1 MNRFLVKFIGIIR
14 SFLTGN
20 KLKDSTNIIP
30 TPTPSNGETNG
41 NVVENTFFIS
51 EQPLPL
57 KDKIASQDIYLLYKR
72 SGVFYNPF
80 RWVGRMILW
89 TNGAVILFIILNIFI
104 WFGYFLQSS
113 REYQVVDLKKPLIVS
128 AYESLGGEHEISAID
143 IKRQTC
149 LILYAMHNYSYAT
162 PQNFELITGS
172 VSPDII
178 SNAEVAYNTNFEKM
192 RDSAMVNSIC
202 ITDFPLIGNQS
213 KNGRINV
220 IVKGYLLVFTQP
232 MNSAGLPARTIPY
245 RAELGFVV
253 RPATHLTKGET
264 LYLASITEVAGTSE
278 ASMFDEALSSK
289 INLLK

>member
-1 MNRFLVKFIGIIR
+1 MNRFVAKFIAIVR
-14 SFLTGN
+14 SFLTGD
-20 KLKDSTNIIP
+20 KSKESPNIAP
-30 TPTPSNGETNG
+30 TPAQTSVESVTENNSITPDQTLERKNKVN
-41 NVVENTFFIS
+41 
-51 EQPLPL
+51 P
-57 KDKIASQDIYLLYKR
+57 QDIYLLYKK
-72 SGVFYNPF
+72 SGLFYNPF

-89 TNGAVILFIILNIFI
+89 TNGAIILFVILNVFI
-104 WFGYFLQSS
+104 WIGYLLQSS
-113 REYQVVDLKKPLIVS
+113 REYQVVDLKKPPIVS

-149 LILYAMHNYSYAT
+149 LILYALHNYSYAT
-162 PQNFELITGS
+162 SQNFELITGS

-178 SNAEVAYNTNFEKM
+178 SNSEVAYNTNLEKM
-192 RDSAMVNSIC
+192 HDSAMVHSIC

-232 MNSAGLPARTIPY
+232 MNSIGLPARTIPY

-289 INLLK
+289 INFLK